1 VCFWGSSFQNN
12 FSGVGASWQDNAKEA
27 ARLSTGSVRL
37 ILHATGA
44 HTPNPS
50 DHYALF
56 YGFPLTEGKTG
67 LKKAKKTA
75 AEAAVLFSIRLF

>member
-1 VCFWGSSFQNN
+1 VFLGVFLSKQFLRRRGQLAGQRQR
-12 FSGVGASWQDNAKEA
+12 SGQAEYWEREVNI
-27 ARLSTGSVRL
+27 ARDS
-37 ILHATGA
+37 A

-75 AEAAVLFSIRLF
+75 AEAAILFSIRLF